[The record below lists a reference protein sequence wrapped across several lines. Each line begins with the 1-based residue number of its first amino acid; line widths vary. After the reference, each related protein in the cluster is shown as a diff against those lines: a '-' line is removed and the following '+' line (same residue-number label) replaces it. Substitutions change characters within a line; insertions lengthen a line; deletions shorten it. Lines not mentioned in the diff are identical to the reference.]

1 MKSVGETMAI
11 GRTFKEAFQ
20 KGLRGLEIG
29 RMGFEKKAYP
39 AMSREDIL
47 KEVALPRSGRVF
59 LIRHALEKGISV
71 NEIASATGID
81 SWFINNMKDILDFEA
96 TITPTILIAD
106 KDEPNGRFSRKPR
119 VWVFPTC
126 SSDGCLQS
134 MT

>member
-1 MKSVGETMAI
+1 
-11 GRTFKEAFQ
+11 
-20 KGLRGLEIG
+20 
-29 RMGFEKKAYP
+29 MGFEKKAYP

-59 LIRHALEKGISV
+59 LIRHALEQGITV

-96 TITPTILIAD
+96 TITPTILSSGQRAP
-106 KDEPNGRFSRKPR
+106 EERFSRKRR

-126 SSDGCLQS
+126 SSDGCLES